1 MKVVILAGGFGTRIS
16 EESIK
21 RPKPLIEIGGKPILW
36 HLMKFFSSYGFK
48 DFIICC
54 GYKADL
60 IKLYFKNFNLMNN
73 DFTINLKT
81 NEIKYHTKI
90 NENWNVTLVD
100 TGINTQTG
108 GRLKRIKDF
117 LKKDENFF
125 FTYGD
130 GLSDVN
136 LNELLSFHNKKKV
149 YATVTAVKPPGRFG
163 VVEFNID
170 KIVKKFDEKPK
181 SGETFI
187 NGGFFILNKA
197 CLDFVKNDDTK
208 WEEEPLRKL
217 SKKNKLAAY
226 IHKGFWR
233 PMDTIRDKD
242 QLENLWN
249 SNLAPWKIW
258 R

>member
-1 MKVVILAGGFGTRIS
+1 
-16 EESIK
+16 
-21 RPKPLIEIGGKPILW
+21 
-36 HLMKFFSSYGFK
+36 
-48 DFIICC
+48 
-54 GYKADL
+54 
-60 IKLYFKNFNLMNN
+60 
-73 DFTINLKT
+73 
-81 NEIKYHTKI
+81 
-90 NENWNVTLVD
+90 
-100 TGINTQTG
+100 
-108 GRLKRIKDF
+108 
-117 LKKDENFF
+117 LKKEENFF
-125 FTYGD
+125 FTYVD

-136 LNELLSFHNKKKV
+136 LNELLSFHKKKKV

-181 SGETFI
+181 NGETFI

-208 WEEEPLRKL
+208 WEEEPLREL
-217 SKKNKLAAY
+217 SRKNKLAAY